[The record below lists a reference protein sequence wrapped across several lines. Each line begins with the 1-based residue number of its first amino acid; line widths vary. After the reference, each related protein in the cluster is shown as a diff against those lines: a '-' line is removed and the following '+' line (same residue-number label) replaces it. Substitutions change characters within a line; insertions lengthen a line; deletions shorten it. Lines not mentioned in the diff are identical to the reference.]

1 MMKEL
6 FQARLAEYAP
16 QNQLDQE
23 NLLQETMQHY
33 ILASLS
39 NANLFSHAMFH
50 GGTCLHIFHRLR
62 RFSEDLDFLLKAPSP
77 DFSWPPFLERVKDD
91 CAREGIVFEA
101 VDKSRADNAVKK
113 AFLKTDSIG
122 QVLYFDLPFQRHKRM
137 KLRIKLEIDTN
148 PPAGSHFNTAY
159 LDFPHI
165 APVTV
170 QTLTSGFATKLHA
183 LLCRVYVKG
192 RDWYDFIWYV
202 SRRINP
208 QLDLLANAL
217 LQQGPWADAEIEVT
231 PDWLCRQLQ
240 LKIAEIDWEQPKN
253 DVQRFL
259 PTSEQ
264 ANLNNWHQGLFT
276 YYLDQLSRNMAIM

>member
-16 QNQLDQE
+16 QHQLDQE

-33 ILASLS
+33 VLASLS

-50 GGTCLHIFHRLR
+50 GGTCLRIFHRLQ
-62 RFSEDLDFLLKAPSP
+62 RFSED
-77 DFSWPPFLERVKDD
+77 
-91 CAREGIVFEA
+91 
-101 VDKSRADNAVKK
+101 
-113 AFLKTDSIG
+113 
-122 QVLYFDLPFQRHKRM
+122 
-137 KLRIKLEIDTN
+137 
-148 PPAGSHFNTAY
+148 

-192 RDWYDFIWYV
+192 PDWYDFIWYV

-208 QLDLLANAL
+208 L
-217 LQQGPWADAEIEVT
+217 
-231 PDWLCRQLQ
+231 
-240 LKIAEIDWEQPKN
+240 
-253 DVQRFL
+253 FL
-259 PTSEQ
+259 ESMPR
-264 ANLNNWHQGLFT
+264 WP
-276 YYLDQLSRNMAIM
+276 